1 MVGLLENIQNKMTLD
16 FKQAG
21 DVIYLIG
28 ESRDDINSSEY
39 IHKIWGVEFSP
50 VPYFNLEEEFYL
62 QQTVSNLINKKMIRS
77 AHDISEGGLFV
88 TLAESG
94 FNRNLG
100 FSIMQQKRTIRKDAW
115 WFGEAQ
121 SRVVVSVEK
130 DEVDNLEKLLENIPF
145 EKLGVVTTGRVDIEN
160 EDWGDISFWREKYDT
175 AIEIYFKNYLPE

>member
-39 IHKIWGVEFSP
+39 LHKICGVEFSP
-50 VPYFNLEEEFYL
+50 VPHFDLEEEFYL
-62 QQTVSNLINKKMIRS
+62 QQTVSDLINSKMIQS

-100 FSIMQQKRTIRKDAW
+100 FSVMQQKTSMRKDAY

-121 SRVVVSVEK
+121 SRVVVSVRKE
-130 DEVDNLEKLLENIPF
+130 DVDDFEERLQNIPF
-145 EKLGVVTTGRVDIEN
+145 EKLGVVTPGKVEIEK
-160 EDWGDISFWREKYDT
+160 EDWGDISFWKEKYDT
-175 AIEIYFKNYLPE
+175 AIEIYFRKYLPE